1 MTISQSDASPSM
13 LLDVRGLT
21 TVFGEGANRVV
32 AVNDVSLDLARGKT
46 LAIVGESGSGK
57 SVLAYSIMGLIDS
70 PGRIVQGEILFED
83 RNLARMSDEQLRE
96 IRGRDMAIVFQ
107 EPSTSLNP
115 LMTVGRQV
123 AEAIHMHEPAVSRSD
138 AMDRVVECF
147 RLVGIPAPRQRI
159 DDYPHQLSGGM
170 RQRVMIA
177 MALACRPALLIAD
190 EPTTALD
197 VTVQAQVLALIDS
210 MSKTFGMAV
219 ILITHD
225 LGIVADRADR
235 VIVMYA
241 GRKVEE
247 GSTET
252 VLERP
257 AHPYTRALMACRPD
271 VAHAMSGLPLIEIL
285 GVVPPLNRLPPGCA
299 FADRCNYAQ
308 PRCRIERP
316 ELQELGDDHQSAC
329 FYAAEIAS
337 GVLVPE
343 AEALPA

>member
-1 MTISQSDASPSM
+1 M
-13 LLDVRGLT
+13 LG
-21 TVFGEGANRVV
+21 
-32 AVNDVSLDLARGKT
+32 
-46 LAIVGESGSGK
+46 
-57 SVLAYSIMGLIDS
+57 
-70 PGRIVQGEILFED
+70 D
-83 RNLARMSDEQLRE
+83 RNLARLSDEQLRE
-96 IRGRDMAIVFQ
+96 VRGRDLAIVFQ

-123 AEAIHMHEPAVSRSD
+123 AEAIHTHEAGVSRED
-138 AMDRVVECF
+138 ANARVVECF
-147 RLVGIPAPRQRI
+147 RLVGISAPQQRF

-177 MALACRPALLIAD
+177 MALACRPGLLIAD

-197 VTVQAQVLALIDS
+197 VTVQAQVLALIAS
-210 MSKTFGMAV
+210 MSATLGMAV

-225 LGIVADRADR
+225 LGIVADQADR

-247 GSTET
+247 GSTAT

-271 VAHAMSGLPLIEIL
+271 VAHALSGAPLIEIP

-299 FADRCNYAQ
+299 FADRCRYVQA
-308 PRCRIERP
+308 RCRARRP
-316 ELQELGDDHQSAC
+316 ELEALEPGHVSAC
-329 FYAAEIAS
+329 FFAAEIAN
-337 GVLVPE
+337 GTLAPTLE
-343 AEALPA
+343 AVNA